1 MNLLLHPFWLVI
13 LPLGMAP
20 VIYVLR
26 RREGLAGLLAA
37 LTTLVTARLCLTMP
51 FDWSVELLGRTMS
64 LQPPDRMYLA
74 FAFSLVSI
82 YFVYAIFLSQGRS
95 FFYLVLIIMGLFS
108 AAIMIESM
116 VVTVL
121 LLEIAATMT
130 VLIVQAGR
138 RQPVRGSLCYL
149 VSMVIAL
156 PPLLIAAHLT
166 GLRMLNP
173 VDTTLPQVTAFL
185 LVLGISL
192 FLGAVPF
199 QAWLYAVSIEATPII
214 VAFLLSITHG
224 VILFKFF
231 GLLYKFPWLASDGN
245 VLLLASVVG
254 LGSVIMGSVLAAFQR
269 DFGKLLAWAALFDIG
284 FLLVGLSSTS
294 DVRLAV
300 LALLVL
306 NRGIAISLVG
316 MGMGILRKERE
327 NDLFQAMAGVIWC
340 KPFAV
345 LALGVGGLSLA
356 GFPLTG
362 GFTVRWL
369 AVQGLPVEVQKWA
382 IVLVVA
388 GAAVSI
394 GYLRGISAMVGAPAS
409 ESDEHEPLIVRILI
423 SLLLVVNMVLALY
436 PQVILHPIAQVM
448 ATWNVPR

>member
-108 AAIMIESM
+108 AAIIIESM

-130 VLIVQAGR
+130 VLILQAGR

-254 LGSVIMGSVLAAFQR
+254 LGSVIVGSVLAAFQR

-294 DVRLAV
+294 DERLAV

-316 MGMGILRKERE
+316 MGMGILRQERG

-362 GFTVRWL
+362 GFTARWL

-409 ESDEHEPLIVRILI
+409 ESDEQEPLIIRILI